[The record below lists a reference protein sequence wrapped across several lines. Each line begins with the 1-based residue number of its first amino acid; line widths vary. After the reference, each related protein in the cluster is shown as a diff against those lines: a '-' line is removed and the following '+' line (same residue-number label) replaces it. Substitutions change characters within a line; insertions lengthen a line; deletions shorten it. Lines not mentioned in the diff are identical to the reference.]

1 MWRWGSFS
9 VANPL
14 SRSPFRTPQKGKG
27 WRMAQLNQGDSRWF
41 QICNLTIAM
50 SPSFKIWIEL
60 AFWCNLTGAH
70 MLEIGQSFWFP
81 TQTTLSKV
89 DDMWIFTC
97 PANPQSRPKSFLWSI
112 VRPFYLHQVW
122 DQYIY
127 ILSSTL
133 YIHYTYFTHTLYILY
148 TYFIHTLYILYTYF
162 IHTLHILW
170 TYFIHTLYVLY
181 TYFIHT
187 LHILYTYFGHTLY
200 ILYTYIIH
208 TLYILYTYFIHTLH
222 ILWTYFIH
230 TLYVLYT
237 YFIHTLHILWTYFIH
252 TLYILYTY
260 FIHTLYILWTY
271 LDIL

>member
-60 AFWCNLTGAH
+60 AFWCNLTGAR

-127 ILSSTL
+127 IYYHLHYTYITHTL
-133 YIHYTYFTHTLYILY
+133 YIHYTYFIHTLHILY
-148 TYFIHTLYILYTYF
+148 TYFIITHFIHTLYTLYTYF

-170 TYFIHTLYVLY
+170 TYFR
-181 TYFIHT
+181 
-187 LHILYTYFGHTLY
+187 HTLY
-200 ILYTYIIH
+200 ILNKYFRY
-208 TLYILYTYFIHTLH
+208 TLYILYTYFIH
-222 ILWTYFIH
+222 ISYIH
-230 TLYVLYT
+230 TYIRPSVRPYVRT
-237 YFIHTLHILWTYFIH
+237 
-252 TLYILYTY
+252 
-260 FIHTLYILWTY
+260 
-271 LDIL
+271 